1 MQAVTPPSK
10 LLTPKQAAARLGI
23 TPSTLQWW
31 RASGHNDI
39 PFVEQDGLIQY
50 REEDI
55 QAFVQRI
62 EHPKKPHK
70 RKAQQRQALKRKALK
85 RTAPKRR
92 AKR

>member
-1 MQAVTPPSK
+1 MQAVSPPFK

-31 RASGHNDI
+31 RASGHNNL

-55 QAFVQRI
+55 QALVQRI
-62 EHPKKPHK
+62 KRPKSAYKRQVQK
-70 RKAQQRQALKRKALK
+70 RKTLKRKALK
-85 RTAPKRR
+85 RMSPKRR
-92 AKR
+92 AKG